1 MGLASKSCSNR
12 AIPPT
17 KLLVD
22 MTSLM
27 SQCCLHDGGEKIMG
41 DISMNILVTG
51 ASGLIGTAL
60 VASLTSGGH
69 EVTRLVRRQPTAGE
83 KAARWDPMAGT
94 IEASAI
100 EGVDAVVHLA
110 GENIAERWTPAK
122 KANIRDSRVKGTQL
136 LCETLARLSSPPKIL
151 VSASAIG
158 YYGDR
163 GEAILTDDSPPGR
176 GFLSEVCRAW
186 EAATEPARQQGIRV
200 VQLRMGVVLS
210 AAGGALAK
218 ILPPFR
224 LGLGGVLGS
233 GRQYMSWIALDDVV
247 GAIQHV
253 IITEALQG
261 PTNAAAPRAVTNQEF
276 TKTLGKVLGRPTVF
290 PLPAFAAR
298 LMFGEMADELLLAS
312 ARIQPIKL
320 LASGYQFRYPE
331 LEDALRHLLSR

>member
-1 MGLASKSCSNR
+1 
-12 AIPPT
+12 
-17 KLLVD
+17 
-22 MTSLM
+22 M
-27 SQCCLHDGGEKIMG
+27 SQCCLHNCGEKIMG
-41 DISMNILVTG
+41 DGSMNILVTG

-60 VASLTSGGH
+60 VSSLTSHGH
-69 EVTRLVRRQPTAGE
+69 EVTRLVRGQQRSGE

-94 IEASAI
+94 IDASAL
-100 EGVDAVVHLA
+100 EGADAAVHLA
-110 GENIAERWTPAK
+110 GENIAERWTAAK
-122 KANIRDSRVKGTQL
+122 KVRIRDSRVKGTQL
-136 LCETLARLSSPPKIL
+136 LCETLARLSSPPQVL

-163 GEAILTDDSPPGR
+163 GEEILSEESPPGR

-186 EAATEPARQQGIRV
+186 EAATEPAQRQGIRV

-210 AAGGALAK
+210 PAGGALAK

-224 LGLGGVLGS
+224 MGLGGVLGS

-247 GAIQHV
+247 GVIQHAIV
-253 IITEALQG
+253 TDALQG

-276 TKTLGKVLGRPTVF
+276 TKTLGKVLGRPTVM

-312 ARIQPIKL
+312 ARIQPTKL
-320 LASGYQFRYPE
+320 LASGYRFRYPE
-331 LEDALRHLLSR
+331 LEDALRHLLEK